1 MALTRLGG
9 ANAISGTIPS
19 TNIAN
24 ASLNSVTALP
34 SGVGGSFVKLIT
46 STSAS
51 SATNVDFDSTYIND
65 DYYSYLLYI
74 TDIRPSTD
82 GAEPYLK
89 FSSDGGSSFITCNS
103 TRTYRGL
110 NGAATGI
117 ERNNG
122 AFIQLGTDLG
132 NDSGLLGS
140 HIVELIGLRS
150 SNYKWGMY
158 RTSAKHNVGAYNWEG
173 GFEIQSSSTIN
184 FIRFS
189 YSTGTMADNAK
200 FTLYGVTR

>member
-1 MALTRLGG
+1 MAITKLVSDSLG
-9 ANAISGTIPS
+9 T
-19 TNIAN
+19 
-24 ASLNSVTALP
+24 
-34 SGVGGSFVKLIT
+34 GVGGSLVKLIT

-74 TDIRPSTD
+74 TDIRPNTD
-82 GAEPYLK
+82 ATEPYLK

-103 TRTYRGL
+103 TRTYRSLTAG
-110 NGAATGI
+110 ATGI
-117 ERNNG
+117 EYNNG
-122 AFIQLGTDLG
+122 SFIQLATDVG
-132 NDSGLLGS
+132 NDAGLLGS

-150 SNYKWGMY
+150 SGYKWGMY
-158 RTSAKHNVGAYNWEG
+158 RSSAKHNTGAFNWGG
-173 GFEIQSSSTIN
+173 GFEVQSSSTIN

-189 YSTGTMADNAK
+189 YSTGTIADNAK